1 MQSEFQIFKM
11 YSTLKI
17 NVKYTNVWI
26 CTKSLLSNVILAL
39 IKHNIKLLLLG
50 NLQVRVNTDLS
61 RYT

>member
-1 MQSEFQIFKM
+1 MK

-17 NVKYTNVWI
+17 YVKYTNVWI

-39 IKHNIKLLLLG
+39 IKNEIKLVLLD
-50 NLQVRVNTDLS
+50 NLQVKVSTDLS

>member
-1 MQSEFQIFKM
+1 MHSEFQIFKM

-39 IKHNIKLLLLG
+39 IKHNIKLLLG
-50 NLQVRVNTDLS
+50 NLQVKVNTDLS